1 MRKKIVLLPV
11 NQPEAPKKRK
21 LYRDIYAIFY
31 RITIPTSNADA
42 ADAAAVAR
50 KQLTKLGTPLLFIKR
65 AF

>member
-21 LYRDIYAIFY
+21 LYRDINMRFFY
-31 RITIPTSNADA
+31 RITIPTSNADT
-42 ADAAAVAR
+42 AVAR
-50 KQLTKLGTPLLFIKR
+50 KQLTNLGTSLLFIKC

>member
-42 ADAAAVAR
+42 AAVAR